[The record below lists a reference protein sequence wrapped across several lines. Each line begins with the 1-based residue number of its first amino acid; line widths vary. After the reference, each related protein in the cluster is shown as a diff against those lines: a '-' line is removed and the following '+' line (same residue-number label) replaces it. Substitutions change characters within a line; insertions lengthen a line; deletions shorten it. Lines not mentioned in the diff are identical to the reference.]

1 MKELKNISLLPYN
14 TFGIDAKAKLFIEY
28 YSLDELRQVLKEHKG
43 EQILHI
49 GQGSNLLFTSDF
61 NGVILHSGM
70 ARAKFLD
77 DETVEAQNGLRLDD
91 MIAQLTD
98 MGYSGLEKLSLI
110 PGEVGASAVQN
121 VGAYG
126 CEAKDVIVRVNTLNV
141 ETLEERV
148 FTNEECRFGYRDSI
162 FKHELKGKYI
172 VTSVVYKVKPGD
184 ATKTR
189 EEIIATRMAKLP
201 TVGEVGSAGSF
212 FMNPFVPEE
221 KVNELLKLYP
231 DMPHYPVGAPSVNQ
245 RSVCDGESGG
255 TSCPVDLAERYQ
267 HHNLVAERE
276 KIPAAWLIEQCGWKG
291 KTLGGAQVWPKQ
303 PLVIVNANNATPED
317 IIALAARIRDCVKDI
332 FGIEISPEVIY
343 I

>member
-1 MKELKNISLLPYN
+1 MQVVSDYRIPN
-14 TFGIDAKAKLFIEY
+14 TFGLEAKAKTFIEY

-43 EQILHI
+43 ERILHI
-49 GQGSNLLFTSDF
+49 GQGSNLLFTQDF
-61 NGVILHSGM
+61 DGIILHSGM
-70 ARAKFLD
+70 ARARFID
-77 DETVEAQNGLRLDD
+77 DETVEAQNGLCLDD
-91 MIAQLTD
+91 LIAQLTD
-98 MGYSGLEKLSLI
+98 MQYCGMEKLSLI

-126 CEAKDVIVRVNTLNV
+126 CEAKDVIDRVYTIDV

-148 FTNEECRFGYRDSI
+148 FTNAECKFGYRDSA

-201 TVGEVGSAGSF
+201 AVGEIGSAGSF

-221 KVNELLKLYP
+221 QANALLKQYP
-231 DMPHYPVGAPSVNQ
+231 DMPHFPSPQGV
-245 RSVCDGESGG
+245 
-255 TSCPVDLAERYQ
+255 
-267 HHNLVAERE
+267 

-303 PLVIVNANNATPED
+303 PLVIVNADNATAQD
-317 IIALAARIRDCVKDI
+317 IIDLAAQVSKSVKEKFNI
-332 FGIEISPEVIY
+332 TINPEVNY

>member
-1 MKELKNISLLPYN
+1 MLIEQMVNIPN
-14 TFGIDAKAKLFIEY
+14 TFGMDVKTKLFVEY
-28 YSLDELRQVLKEHKG
+28 YSLDELRQVLREHKG

-49 GQGSNLLFTSDF
+49 GQGSNLLFTRDF

-70 ARAKFLD
+70 ARARFLD

-91 MIAQLTD
+91 LIAQLTD
-98 MGYSGLEKLSLI
+98 MAYCGLEKLSFI

-126 CEAKDVIVRVNTLNV
+126 VEAKDVILRVNTIDV

-172 VTSVVYKVKPGD
+172 VTSVVYKVKTGD
-184 ATKTR
+184 ASKTR
-189 EEIIATRMAKLP
+189 EEIIQTRMAKLP
-201 TVGEVGSAGSF
+201 TVGETGSAGSF
-212 FMNPFVPEE
+212 FMNPFIPEE
-221 KVNELLKLYP
+221 QADELLKQYP
-231 DMPHYPVGAPSVNQ
+231 DMPHFEVKSSNPQVL
-245 RSVCDGESGG
+245 ES
-255 TSCPVDLAERYQ
+255 S
-267 HHNLVAERE
+267 NLV
-276 KIPAAWLIEQCGWKG
+276 KIPAAWLIAQCGWKG

-303 PLVIVNANNATPED
+303 PLVIVNANNATPEE
-317 IIALAARIRDCVKDI
+317 IIALAAQVSASVKEKFNIDI
-332 FGIEISPEVIY
+332 HPEVNY

>member
-1 MKELKNISLLPYN
+1 MRAVSNISLLPYN
-14 TFGIDAKAKLFIEY
+14 TFGMDVKARLFIEY
-28 YSLDELRQVLKEHKG
+28 YSLDELRQALTEHRG

-49 GQGSNLLFTSDF
+49 GQGSNLLFTRDF
-61 NGVILHSGM
+61 DGVILHSGM
-70 ARAKFLD
+70 ARARFLD

-91 MIAQLTD
+91 LIAQLTD
-98 MGYSGLEKLSLI
+98 MNYCGMEKLSLI

-126 CEAKDVIVRVNTLNV
+126 CEAKDVILRVHTLDV

-148 FTNEECRFGYRDSI
+148 FTNEECRFGYRDSA
-162 FKHELKGKYI
+162 FKHELKGRYI

-189 EEIIATRMAKLP
+189 EEIIQTRMAKLP
-201 TVGEVGSAGSF
+201 TVGETGSAGSF

-221 KVNELLKLYP
+221 QANALLAQYP
-231 DMPHYPVGAPSVNQ
+231 DMPNFPSPQGV
-245 RSVCDGESGG
+245 
-255 TSCPVDLAERYQ
+255 
-267 HHNLVAERE
+267 

-291 KTLGGAQVWPKQ
+291 KSLGGAQVWPKQ
-303 PLVIVNANNATPED
+303 PLVIVNANHATPQE
-317 IIALAARIRDCVKDI
+317 IIDLAAAVSASVKEKFNIDI
-332 FGIEISPEVIY
+332 HPEVNY

>member
-1 MKELKNISLLPYN
+1 MTIKENISLLPYN

-28 YSLDELRQVLKEHKG
+28 YSLDELRQVLREHKG
-43 EQILHI
+43 EPILHI
-49 GQGSNLLFTSDF
+49 GQGSNLLFTQDF
-61 NGVILHSGM
+61 DGVILHSGM

-77 DETVEAQNGLRLDD
+77 DNTVEAQNGLRLDD

-98 MGYSGLEKLSLI
+98 MGYCGLEKLSLI

-126 CEAKDVIVRVNTLNV
+126 VEAKDVIERVYTLDV

-148 FTNEECRFGYRDSI
+148 FTNAECKFGYRDSI

-172 VTSVVYKVKPGD
+172 VTSVVYKVKPGE
-184 ATKTR
+184 ASKTR
-189 EEIIATRMAKLP
+189 EEIIATRNGKLP
-201 TVGEVGSAGSF
+201 KVGEVGSAGSF

-221 KVNELLKLYP
+221 QAKELLAQYP
-231 DMPHYPVGAPSVNQ
+231 DMPHFEAPSLEGRV
-245 RSVCDGESGG
+245 GE
-255 TSCPVDLAERYQ
+255 RFF
-267 HHNLVAERE
+267 
-276 KIPAAWLIEQCGWKG
+276 KIPAAWLSEQCGWKG

-303 PLVIVNANNATPED
+303 PLVIVNANHASAQD
-317 IIALAARIRDCVKDI
+317 IMDLAAQVSASVKEK
-332 FGIEISPEVIY
+332 FGIEIRPEVNY

>member
-1 MKELKNISLLPYN
+1 MTIKENISLLPYN
-14 TFGIDAKAKLFIEY
+14 TFGIDVKARLFIEY

-49 GQGSNLLFTSDF
+49 GQGSNLLFTRDF
-61 NGVILHSGM
+61 NGIILHSGM

-91 MIAQLTD
+91 LIAQLTD
-98 MGYSGLEKLSLI
+98 MAYCGMEKLSLI

-126 CEAKDVIVRVNTLNV
+126 VEAKDVIERVYTMDV
-141 ETLEERV
+141 ETQEERV
-148 FTNEECRFGYRDSI
+148 FTNEECKFGYRDSI
-162 FKHELKGKYI
+162 FKHEFKGKYI
-172 VTSVVYKVKPGD
+172 VTSVVYKVKPGE
-184 ATKTR
+184 ASKTR
-189 EEIIATRMAKLP
+189 EEIIQTRMAKLP

-221 KVNELLKLYP
+221 KANELLKLYP
-231 DMPHYPVGAPSVNQ
+231 DMPHFALPVSPSLERVKSSA
-245 RSVCDGESGG
+245 RSDALWSSVEHSGE
-255 TSCPVDLAERYQ
+255 RFF
-267 HHNLVAERE
+267 

-291 KTLGGAQVWPKQ
+291 KKLGGAQVWPKQ
-303 PLVIVNANNATPED
+303 PLVIVNANNATPDD
-317 IIALAARIRDCVKDI
+317 IIALAAQVSASVKEK
-332 FGIEISPEVIY
+332 FGIDIHPEVNY

>member
-1 MKELKNISLLPYN
+1 MTIKENISLLPYN
-14 TFGIDAKAKLFIEY
+14 TFGIDVKARLFIEY

-49 GQGSNLLFTSDF
+49 GQGSNLLFTRDF
-61 NGVILHSGM
+61 NGIILHSGM
-70 ARAKFLD
+70 ARARFID

-91 MIAQLTD
+91 LIAQLTD
-98 MGYSGLEKLSLI
+98 MAYCGMEKLSLI

-126 CEAKDVIVRVNTLNV
+126 VEAKDVIERVYTMDV

-148 FTNEECRFGYRDSI
+148 FSNEECKFGYRDSI

-172 VTSVVYKVKPGD
+172 VTSVVYKVKPGE
-184 ATKTR
+184 ASKTR
-189 EEIIATRMAKLP
+189 EEIIQTRMAKLP

-221 KVNELLKLYP
+221 KANELLAQYP
-231 DMPHYPVGAPSVNQ
+231 DMPHFETPSLEGRVG
-245 RSVCDGESGG
+245 
-255 TSCPVDLAERYQ
+255 ERFF
-267 HHNLVAERE
+267 

-291 KTLGGAQVWPKQ
+291 KKLGGAQVWPKQ

-317 IIALAARIRDCVKDI
+317 IIALAAQVSASVKEK
-332 FGIEISPEVIY
+332 FGIDIHPEVNY

>member
-1 MKELKNISLLPYN
+1 MQVVSDYRIPN
-14 TFGIDAKAKLFIEY
+14 TFGLEAKAKTFIEY

-43 EQILHI
+43 ERILHI
-49 GQGSNLLFTSDF
+49 GQGSNLLFTQDF
-61 NGVILHSGM
+61 DGIILHSGM
-70 ARAKFLD
+70 ARARFID
-77 DETVEAQNGLRLDD
+77 DETVEAQNGLCLDD
-91 MIAQLTD
+91 LIAQLTD
-98 MGYSGLEKLSLI
+98 MQYCGMEKLSLI

-126 CEAKDVIVRVNTLNV
+126 VEAKDVIDRVYTIDV

-148 FTNEECRFGYRDSI
+148 FTNAECKFGYRDSA

-201 TVGEVGSAGSF
+201 AVEEIGSAGSF

-221 KVNELLKLYP
+221 QANALLKQYP
-231 DMPHYPVGAPSVNQ
+231 DMPHFPSPQGV
-245 RSVCDGESGG
+245 
-255 TSCPVDLAERYQ
+255 
-267 HHNLVAERE
+267 

-303 PLVIVNANNATPED
+303 PLVIVNADNATAQD
-317 IIALAARIRDCVKDI
+317 IIDLAAQVSKSVKEKFNI
-332 FGIEISPEVIY
+332 TINPEVNY

>member
-1 MKELKNISLLPYN
+1 MRVVSDISLLPYN

-43 EQILHI
+43 ERMLHI
-49 GQGSNLLFTSDF
+49 GQGSNLLFTKDF
-61 NGVILHSGM
+61 DGVILHSGM

-126 CEAKDVIVRVNTLNV
+126 VEAKDVIERVYTIDV
-141 ETLEERV
+141 KTQEERV
-148 FTNEECRFGYRDSI
+148 FTNAECKFGYRDSA

-189 EEIIATRMAKLP
+189 EEIIETRNGKLP
-201 TVGEVGSAGSF
+201 KVGEVGSAGSF
-212 FMNPFVPEE
+212 FMNPFVSKEQA
-221 KVNELLKLYP
+221 NELLKKYP
-231 DMPHYPVGAPSVNQ
+231 DMPHFDTPQGV
-245 RSVCDGESGG
+245 
-255 TSCPVDLAERYQ
+255 
-267 HHNLVAERE
+267 

-291 KTLGGAQVWPKQ
+291 KTLGGAQVWSKQ
-303 PLVIVNANNATPED
+303 PLVIVNANHASAQD
-317 IIALAARIRDCVKDI
+317 IMDLAAKVSASVKEK
-332 FGIEISPEVIY
+332 FNISINPEVNY

>member
-1 MKELKNISLLPYN
+1 MSILKSQMSNIPN
-14 TFGIDAKAKLFIEY
+14 TFGIDAKARLFLEY
-28 YSLDELRQVLKEHKG
+28 YSLDELRTVLKEHKG

-49 GQGSNLLFTSDF
+49 GQGSNLLFTKDF
-61 NGVILHSGM
+61 DGVILHSGM
-70 ARAKFLD
+70 ARARFLD
-77 DETVEAQNGLRLDD
+77 DETIEAQNGLRLDD

-126 CEAKDVIVRVNTLNV
+126 VEAKDVIERVYTLDV

-148 FTNEECRFGYRDSI
+148 FSNEECRFGYRDSI

-189 EEIIATRMAKLP
+189 EEIIQTRMAKLP

-212 FMNPFVPEE
+212 FMNPFVSEE
-221 KVNELLKLYP
+221 KANELLAQYP
-231 DMPHYPVGAPSVNQ
+231 DMPHFPVE
-245 RSVCDGESGG
+245 GER
-255 TSCPVDLAERYQ
+255 V
-267 HHNLVAERE
+267 

-303 PLVIVNANNATPED
+303 PLVIVNANNATAQD
-317 IIALAARIRDCVKDI
+317 IIDLAAQVSASVKEK
-332 FGIEISPEVIY
+332 FGIDIHPEVNY

>member
-1 MKELKNISLLPYN
+1 
-14 TFGIDAKAKLFIEY
+14 
-28 YSLDELRQVLKEHKG
+28 
-43 EQILHI
+43 
-49 GQGSNLLFTSDF
+49 
-61 NGVILHSGM
+61 M
-70 ARAKFLD
+70 ARARFID
-77 DETVEAQNGLRLDD
+77 DETVEAQNGLCLDD
-91 MIAQLTD
+91 LIAQLTD
-98 MGYSGLEKLSLI
+98 MQYCGMEKLSLI

-126 CEAKDVIVRVNTLNV
+126 VEAKDVIDRVYTIDV

-148 FTNEECRFGYRDSI
+148 FTNAECKFGYRDSA

-201 TVGEVGSAGSF
+201 AVGEIGSAGSF

-221 KVNELLKLYP
+221 QANALLKQYP
-231 DMPHYPVGAPSVNQ
+231 DMPHFPSPQGV
-245 RSVCDGESGG
+245 
-255 TSCPVDLAERYQ
+255 
-267 HHNLVAERE
+267 

-303 PLVIVNANNATPED
+303 PLVIVNADNATAQD
-317 IIALAARIRDCVKDI
+317 IIDLAAQVSTSVKEK
-332 FGIEISPEVIY
+332 FGITISPEVNY

>member
-1 MKELKNISLLPYN
+1 MLYMTIKENISLLPYN
-14 TFGIDAKAKLFIEY
+14 TFGIEVKAKTFIEY
-28 YSLDELRQVLKEHKG
+28 YSLEELRQVLKEHRG
-43 EQILHI
+43 ERILHI
-49 GQGSNLLFTSDF
+49 GQGSNLLFTKDF
-61 NGVILHSGM
+61 DGIILHSGM

-77 DETVEAQNGLRLDD
+77 NETVEAQNGLRLDD
-91 MIAQLTD
+91 LIAQLTD
-98 MGYSGLEKLSLI
+98 MQYCGMEKLSLI

-126 CEAKDVIVRVNTLNV
+126 CEAKDVIERVYTLDV

-148 FTNEECRFGYRDSI
+148 FTNEECKFGYRDSA

-221 KVNELLKLYP
+221 QANELLKLYP
-231 DMPHYPVGAPSVNQ
+231 DMPHFETPQGV
-245 RSVCDGESGG
+245 
-255 TSCPVDLAERYQ
+255 
-267 HHNLVAERE
+267 

-303 PLVIVNANNATPED
+303 PLVIVNANHATPQD
-317 IIALAARIRDCVKDI
+317 IIDLAKQVSDSVFERFNIRIN
-332 FGIEISPEVIY
+332 PEVNY

>member
-1 MKELKNISLLPYN
+1 MRVVSDISLLPYN
-14 TFGIDAKAKLFIEY
+14 TFGIDVKARLFIEY
-28 YSLDELRQVLKEHKG
+28 YSVEELKQVLKEHKG

-49 GQGSNLLFTSDF
+49 GQGSNLLFTRDF
-61 NGVILHSGM
+61 DGVILHSGM
-70 ARAKFLD
+70 ARARFLD

-91 MIAQLTD
+91 LIAQLTD
-98 MGYSGLEKLSLI
+98 MAYCGMEKLSLI

-126 CEAKDVIVRVNTLNV
+126 VEAKDVILRVNTIDV

-148 FTNEECRFGYRDSI
+148 FSNEECRFGYRDSA

-172 VTSVVYKVKPGD
+172 VTSVVYKVQPGE
-184 ATKTR
+184 ASKTR
-189 EEIIATRMAKLP
+189 EEIIQTRMAKLP

-221 KVNELLKLYP
+221 KANELLAQYP
-231 DMPHYPVGAPSVNQ
+231 DMPNFPSLQ
-245 RSVCDGESGG
+245 GG
-255 TSCPVDLAERYQ
+255 DRGRFV
-267 HHNLVAERE
+267 

-291 KTLGGAQVWPKQ
+291 KRMGGAQVWPKQ
-303 PLVIVNANNATPED
+303 PLVIVNADHATPED
-317 IIALAARIRDCVKDI
+317 IISLAEAVSTSVKEK
-332 FGIEISPEVIY
+332 FGIEIRPEVNY

>member
-1 MKELKNISLLPYN
+1 MRVVSDISLLPYN
-14 TFGIDAKAKLFIEY
+14 TFGIDVKARLFIEY
-28 YSLDELRQVLKEHKG
+28 YSVEELKQVLKEHKG

-49 GQGSNLLFTSDF
+49 GQGSNLLFTKDF
-61 NGVILHSGM
+61 DGVILHSGM
-70 ARAKFLD
+70 ARARFLD

-91 MIAQLTD
+91 LIAQLTD
-98 MGYSGLEKLSLI
+98 MAYCGMEKLSLI

-126 CEAKDVIVRVNTLNV
+126 VEAKDVILRVNTIDV

-148 FTNEECRFGYRDSI
+148 FSNEECRFGYRDSA

-172 VTSVVYKVKPGD
+172 VTSVVYKVKPGE

-189 EEIIATRMAKLP
+189 EEIIQTRMAKLP

-221 KVNELLKLYP
+221 KANELLAQYP
-231 DMPHYPVGAPSVNQ
+231 DMPNFPSLQ
-245 RSVCDGESGG
+245 GG
-255 TSCPVDLAERYQ
+255 DRGRFV
-267 HHNLVAERE
+267 

-291 KTLGGAQVWPKQ
+291 KRMGGAQVWPKQ
-303 PLVIVNANNATPED
+303 PLVIVNADHATPED
-317 IIALAARIRDCVKDI
+317 IISLAEAVSTSVKEK
-332 FGIEISPEVIY
+332 FGIEIRPEVNY

>member
-1 MKELKNISLLPYN
+1 MTIKENISLLPYN
-14 TFGIDAKAKLFIEY
+14 TFGIDVKARLFIEY
-28 YSLDELRQVLKEHKG
+28 YSLDELRQVLKEHRG
-43 EQILHI
+43 ERVLHI
-49 GQGSNLLFTSDF
+49 GHGSNLLFTKDF
-61 NGVILHSGM
+61 DGVILHSGM
-70 ARAKFLD
+70 ARARFLD

-91 MIAQLTD
+91 LIAQLTD
-98 MGYSGLEKLSLI
+98 MQYCGMEKLSLI

-126 CEAKDVIVRVNTLNV
+126 CEAKDVILRVHTIDV

-148 FTNEECRFGYRDSI
+148 FTNAECKFGYRDSA

-184 ATKTR
+184 ASKTR
-189 EEIIATRMAKLP
+189 EEIIETRNGKLP
-201 TVGEVGSAGSF
+201 KVGEVGSAGSF

-221 KVNELLKLYP
+221 QANALLKQYP
-231 DMPHYPVGAPSVNQ
+231 DMPHFETPQGV
-245 RSVCDGESGG
+245 
-255 TSCPVDLAERYQ
+255 
-267 HHNLVAERE
+267 

-303 PLVIVNANNATPED
+303 PLVIVNADHAAPQD
-317 IIALAARIRDCVKDI
+317 IIDLAAAVSASVKEKFNI
-332 FGIEISPEVIY
+332 TINPEVNY

>member
-14 TFGIDAKAKLFIEY
+14 TFGMNAKAKLFIEY

-126 CEAKDVIVRVNTLNV
+126 VEAKDVIERVYTIDV

-172 VTSVVYKVKPGD
+172 VTSVVYKVKLGD

-221 KVNELLKLYP
+221 KANELLSQYP
-231 DMPHYPVGAPSVNQ
+231 DMPHFETPSPWG
-245 RSVCDGESGG
+245 RAGER
-255 TSCPVDLAERYQ
+255 CV
-267 HHNLVAERE
+267 

-303 PLVIVNANNATPED
+303 PLVIVNANNASAKD
-317 IIALAARIRDCVKDI
+317 IMELAAAVSASVKEK
-332 FGIEISPEVIY
+332 FGIDIHPEVNY

>member
-1 MKELKNISLLPYN
+1 MTIKENISLLPYN
-14 TFGIDAKAKLFIEY
+14 TFGIDAKARLFIEY
-28 YSLDELRQVLKEHKG
+28 YSLDELRTVLKEHKG
-43 EQILHI
+43 EHILHI
-49 GQGSNLLFTSDF
+49 GQGSNLLFTKDF
-61 NGVILHSGM
+61 DGVILHSGM

-126 CEAKDVIVRVNTLNV
+126 VEAKDVIERVYTLDV

-148 FTNEECRFGYRDSI
+148 FSNEECRFGYRDSA

-189 EEIIATRMAKLP
+189 EEIIQTRMAKLP
-201 TVGEVGSAGSF
+201 AVGEVGSAGSF
-212 FMNPFVPEE
+212 FMNPFVSEE
-221 KVNELLKLYP
+221 KANELLAQYP
-231 DMPHYPVGAPSVNQ
+231 DMPHFPSPQGV
-245 RSVCDGESGG
+245 
-255 TSCPVDLAERYQ
+255 
-267 HHNLVAERE
+267 

-303 PLVIVNANNATPED
+303 PLVIVNANNATAQD
-317 IIALAARIRDCVKDI
+317 IIDLAAKVSASVKEK
-332 FGIEISPEVIY
+332 FGIDIHPEVNY

>member
-1 MKELKNISLLPYN
+1 MRV
-14 TFGIDAKAKLFIEY
+14 GIDAKARLFIEY

-43 EQILHI
+43 ERILHI
-49 GQGSNLLFTSDF
+49 GQGSNLLFTKDF
-61 NGVILHSGM
+61 DGVILHSGM

-91 MIAQLTD
+91 LIAQLTD
-98 MGYSGLEKLSLI
+98 MNYSGMEKLSLI

-126 CEAKDVIVRVNTLNV
+126 CEAKDVIERVYTLDV

-148 FTNEECRFGYRDSI
+148 RVFTNEECKFGYRDSA

-172 VTSVVYKVKPGD
+172 VTSVVYRVKPGD

-189 EEIIATRMAKLP
+189 EEIIETRNGKLP
-201 TVGEVGSAGSF
+201 KVGEVGSAGSF

-221 KVNELLKLYP
+221 QANELLKLYP
-231 DMPHYPVGAPSVNQ
+231 DMPHFETPQGV
-245 RSVCDGESGG
+245 
-255 TSCPVDLAERYQ
+255 
-267 HHNLVAERE
+267 

-291 KTLGGAQVWPKQ
+291 KTLGGAQVWSKQ
-303 PLVIVNANNATPED
+303 PLVIVNANNATAQD
-317 IIALAARIRDCVKDI
+317 IIDLAAAVSASVKEKFNI
-332 FGIEISPEVIY
+332 TINPEVNY

>member
-14 TFGIDAKAKLFIEY
+14 TFGMNAKAKLFIEY
-28 YSLDELRQVLKEHKG
+28 YSLDELRQVLKEYKG

-49 GQGSNLLFTSDF
+49 GQGSNLLFTRDF

-221 KVNELLKLYP
+221 KANELLAQYP
-231 DMPHYPVGAPSVNQ
+231 DMPHFETPSPWV
-245 RSVCDGESGG
+245 RAGER
-255 TSCPVDLAERYQ
+255 CV
-267 HHNLVAERE
+267 

-303 PLVIVNANNATPED
+303 PLVIVNANNASAKD
-317 IIALAARIRDCVKDI
+317 IMELAAAVSASVKDK
-332 FGIEISPEVIY
+332 FGIDIHPEVNY

>member
-14 TFGIDAKAKLFIEY
+14 TFGMNAKAKLFIEY

-126 CEAKDVIVRVNTLNV
+126 VEAKDVIERVYTIDV

-172 VTSVVYKVKPGD
+172 VTSVVYKVKLGD

-221 KVNELLKLYP
+221 KANELLSQYP
-231 DMPHYPVGAPSVNQ
+231 DMPHFETPSPWG
-245 RSVCDGESGG
+245 RAGER
-255 TSCPVDLAERYQ
+255 CV
-267 HHNLVAERE
+267 

-317 IIALAARIRDCVKDI
+317 IIALAAQVSASVKEK
-332 FGIEISPEVIY
+332 FGIDIHPEVNY

>member
-1 MKELKNISLLPYN
+1 MRVVSDISLLPYN
-14 TFGIDAKAKLFIEY
+14 TFGIDVKARLFIEY
-28 YSLDELRQVLKEHKG
+28 YSVEELKQVLKEHKG

-49 GQGSNLLFTSDF
+49 GQGSNLLFTRDF
-61 NGVILHSGM
+61 DGVILHSGM
-70 ARAKFLD
+70 ARARFLD

-91 MIAQLTD
+91 LIAQLTD
-98 MGYSGLEKLSLI
+98 MAYCGMEKLSLI

-126 CEAKDVIVRVNTLNV
+126 VEAKDVILRVNTIDV

-148 FTNEECRFGYRDSI
+148 FSNEECRFGYRDSA

-172 VTSVVYKVKPGD
+172 VTSVVYKVKPGE

-189 EEIIATRMAKLP
+189 EEIIQTRMAKLP

-221 KVNELLKLYP
+221 KANELLAQYP
-231 DMPHYPVGAPSVNQ
+231 DMPNFPSLQ
-245 RSVCDGESGG
+245 GG
-255 TSCPVDLAERYQ
+255 DRGRFV
-267 HHNLVAERE
+267 

-291 KTLGGAQVWPKQ
+291 KRMGGAQVWPKQ
-303 PLVIVNANNATPED
+303 PLVIVNADHATPED
-317 IIALAARIRDCVKDI
+317 IISLAEAVRESVKEK
-332 FGIEISPEVIY
+332 FGIDIRPEVNY

>member
-14 TFGIDAKAKLFIEY
+14 TFGINAKAKLFIEY

-70 ARAKFLD
+70 AHAKFLD

-126 CEAKDVIVRVNTLNV
+126 VEAKDVIVRVNTLNV

-212 FMNPFVPEE
+212 FMNPFVPED

-303 PLVIVNANNATPED
+303 PLVIVNANNASAKD
-317 IIALAARIRDCVKDI
+317 IMELAAAVSTSVKEK
-332 FGIEISPEVIY
+332 FGIDIHPEVNY

>member
-14 TFGIDAKAKLFIEY
+14 TFGMNAKAKLFIEY

-70 ARAKFLD
+70 ASAKFLD

-212 FMNPFVPEE
+212 FMNPFVPED

-231 DMPHYPVGAPSVNQ
+231 DMPHYP
-245 RSVCDGESGG
+245 
-255 TSCPVDLAERYQ
+255 
-267 HHNLVAERE
+267 VAERE

-303 PLVIVNANNATPED
+303 PLVIVNANNASAKD
-317 IIALAARIRDCVKDI
+317 IMELAAAVSASVKEK
-332 FGIEISPEVIY
+332 FGIDIHPEVNY

>member
-1 MKELKNISLLPYN
+1 MKELKDFSLLEYN
-14 TFGIDAKAKLFIEY
+14 TFGIDAKAKTFIEY
-28 YSLDELRQVLKEHKG
+28 YSLDELRQVLSEHKG
-43 EQILHI
+43 EKILHI
-49 GQGSNLLFTSDF
+49 GQGSNLLFTRDF
-61 NGVILHSGM
+61 DGVILHSGM
-70 ARAKFLD
+70 ARARFLD

-98 MGYSGLEKLSLI
+98 MGYCGLEKLSLI

-126 CEAKDVIVRVNTLNV
+126 VEAKDVIVRVYTIDV

-148 FTNEECRFGYRDSI
+148 FTNAECRFGYRDSA

-212 FMNPFVPEE
+212 FMNPFVPEQQA
-221 KVNELLKLYP
+221 NALLAQYP
-231 DMPHYPVGAPSVNQ
+231 DMPHFATPQGV
-245 RSVCDGESGG
+245 
-255 TSCPVDLAERYQ
+255 
-267 HHNLVAERE
+267 

-303 PLVIVNANNATPED
+303 PLVIVNADHATAQD
-317 IIALAARIRDCVKDI
+317 IIDLAAQVAASVQEK
-332 FGIEISPEVIY
+332 FGIEIHPEVNY

>member
-14 TFGIDAKAKLFIEY
+14 TFGMNAKAKLFIEY

-98 MGYSGLEKLSLI
+98 MGYSGLEELSLI

-126 CEAKDVIVRVNTLNV
+126 CEAKDIIVRVNTLNV

-212 FMNPFVPEE
+212 FMNPFVPED

-231 DMPHYPVGAPSVNQ
+231 DMPHYP
-245 RSVCDGESGG
+245 
-255 TSCPVDLAERYQ
+255 
-267 HHNLVAERE
+267 VAERE

-303 PLVIVNANNATPED
+303 PLVIVNANNASAKD
-317 IIALAARIRDCVKDI
+317 IMELAAAVSASVKEK
-332 FGIEISPEVIY
+332 FGIDIHPEVNY